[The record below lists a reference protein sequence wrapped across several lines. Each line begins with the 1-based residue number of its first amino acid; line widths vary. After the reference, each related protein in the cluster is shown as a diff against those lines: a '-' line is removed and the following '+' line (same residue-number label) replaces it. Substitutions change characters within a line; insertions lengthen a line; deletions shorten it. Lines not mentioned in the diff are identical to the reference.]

1 MDDLEQIIQIIS
13 QVPDL
18 IDAAQTYKETNEK
31 TVRALSSAI
40 KQKPMAEVPQ
50 SEIAKLISQISQTKC
65 AMPDAGELTDAIV
78 KNITQI
84 MTPIIQE
91 TLMDT
96 IASMKIRLKH
106 EHTHNHYS
114 IGDLWKL
121 VEEKSKKWIL
131 SLGLMVFLL
140 LAGLAIGT
148 AYIIESEVYLGQRC
162 WEVYTSKY
170 LTADE
175 KKEMHDEL
183 YGLAAYPRKYVDR
196 PRALRERLKE
206 NKSILKERQKQA
218 KNNDGKFSVK
228 EKVGF

>member
-91 TLMDT
+91 TVKDT
-96 IASMKIRLKH
+96 IASMRIRLKQGQ
-106 EHTHNHYS
+106 ECWEIYTSGY
-114 IGDLWKL
+114 
-121 VEEKSKKWIL
+121 VTEEEKKVMIKDFNGVS
-131 SLGLMVFLL
+131 
-140 LAGLAIGT
+140 
-148 AYIIESEVYLGQRC
+148 
-162 WEVYTSKY
+162 
-170 LTADE
+170 
-175 KKEMHDEL
+175 
-183 YGLAAYPRKYVDR
+183 AYPEKYKDS
-196 PRALRERLKE
+196 PWALREKIRK
-206 NKSILKERQKQA
+206 NRSILKDRRKQA
-218 KNNDGKFSVK
+218 RKNKGKYYI
-228 EKVGF
+228 EENVGF